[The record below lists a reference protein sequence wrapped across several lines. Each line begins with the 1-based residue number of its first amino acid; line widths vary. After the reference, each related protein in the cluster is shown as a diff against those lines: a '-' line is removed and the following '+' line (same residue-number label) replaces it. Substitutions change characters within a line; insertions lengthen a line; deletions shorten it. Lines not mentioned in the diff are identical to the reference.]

1 MSVSRR
7 AIQAAIGLGLVSVG
21 LLTGILF
28 MLVTTPNAS
37 APGDAQPRPRIEL
50 GGNTVALPPTS
61 PNDSAAT
68 PVADPS
74 LRGLNTAFRRIAER
88 VRPTVVFIQI
98 ESERREERT
107 FQFEGDMER
116 FMPPRMRRS
125 VGSGVILSAE
135 GHIVTNQHVVERAET
150 IRVTLPDKRQY
161 DARIVG
167 TDPSTD
173 LAVIKVDAEG
183 ALPTAPMGN
192 SDNLRVGDWVVAVG
206 NPFRLTSTVT
216 AGIVSA
222 LGRQVDIIDDS
233 FSVEDFI
240 QTDAAINPGNSGG
253 ALVNLNGELVGINT
267 AIATE
272 SGSYEGYGFAVPT
285 QLMQRVVADLI
296 EFGEVQRGYLG
307 VSIEEIDADRA
318 ERLRLDRIRGVY
330 VGTVRP
336 GGAADQAGLQR
347 GDVVL
352 SIDGRSVNAPNALQ
366 SAVAQRRP
374 GDTLELRIWRDGNM
388 QTRRVN
394 LMGREA
400 TAYQEWF
407 SELQDTGDSTGQTPR
422 EPGPANPPAGPDSRP
437 DAGATVNMPAWG
449 LGLRPLTEVH
459 RTAFGVDQGAY
470 VAFVENGGRA
480 GKAGLTRDVV
490 LTHVDEIGVEDAAG
504 AKRRLEAASAP
515 RVLVRIQ
522 RRDGTGAFYEIERP

>member
-21 LLTGILF
+21 LLAGILF
-28 MLVTTPNAS
+28 MLVT
-37 APGDAQPRPRIEL
+37 APEPSSPEAAQLRPRIEL
-50 GGNTVALPPTS
+50 GGNTVALPPAS
-61 PNDSAAT
+61 SNDSAAT
-68 PVADPS
+68 PVAAPN
-74 LRGLNTAFRRIAER
+74 LRGLNASFRRVAER

-98 ESERREERT
+98 ESERSQERT

-161 DARIVG
+161 TARVVG

-173 LAVIKVDAEG
+173 LAVIKVDAEEP
-183 ALPTAPMGN
+183 LPTAPLGN

-222 LGRQVDIIDDS
+222 LGRQVDIIDDT

-285 QLMQRVVADLI
+285 KLMQRVVTDLI
-296 EFGEVQRGYLG
+296 EFGEVRRGYLG
-307 VSIEEIDADRA
+307 VSIEEIDAERA
-318 ERLRLDRIRGVY
+318 ERLSMDRIRGVY

-336 GGAADQAGLQR
+336 GGAADLAGLQS

-352 SIDGRSVNAPNALQ
+352 SIDGRPINAPNTLQ

-374 GDTLELRIWRDGNM
+374 GETLELRIWRDGAT
-388 QTRRVN
+388 QVRRVS
-394 LMGREA
+394 LMGRDA

-407 SELQDTGDSTGQTPR
+407 SELQGTDDSTSRPPN
-422 EPGPANPPAGPDSRP
+422 EPGPTNPPDNPDGS
-437 DAGATVNMPAWG
+437 ATVDLPAWG

-459 RTAFGVDQGAY
+459 RTAFGVDRGAY
-470 VAFVENGGRA
+470 VAFVENSGRA
-480 GKAGLTRDVV
+480 DRAGLSRDVV
-490 LTHVDEIGVEDAAG
+490 LTHVEETPVTDAAD
-504 AKRRLEAASAP
+504 AQRRLNAVTTP
-515 RVLVRIQ
+515 RVLVRTQ

>member
-1 MSVSRR
+1 MPVSRR
-7 AIQAAIGLGLVSVG
+7 AIQIAIGLGLVSAG
-21 LLTGILF
+21 LLAGILF
-28 MLVTTPNAS
+28 MLVT
-37 APGDAQPRPRIEL
+37 APEPLAPETQQLRPRIEL
-50 GGNTVALPPTS
+50 GGNTVALPQAS
-61 PNDSAAT
+61 ANDSAAT
-68 PVADPS
+68 PVATPS
-74 LRGLNTAFRRIAER
+74 LRDLNVAFRRVAER

-98 ESERREERT
+98 ESQRSEERT
-107 FQFEGDMER
+107 FQFDGDMER
-116 FMPPRMRRS
+116 FMPPRMRQS

-135 GHIVTNQHVVERAET
+135 GHIVTNQHVVEQAQA

-161 DARIVG
+161 EARIIG

-173 LAVIKVDAEG
+173 LAVIKVDADEP
-183 ALPTAPMGN
+183 LPTAPLGN

-222 LGRQVDIIDDS
+222 LGRQVDIIEDT
-233 FSVEDFI
+233 FSIEDFI

-285 QLMQRVVADLI
+285 QLMQRVVTDLI

-307 VSIEEIDADRA
+307 VSIEEVDAERA
-318 ERLRLDRIRGVY
+318 ERLRMDRIQGVY

-336 GGAADQAGLQR
+336 GGAADLAGLQN

-352 SIDGRSVNAPNALQ
+352 AIDGRPINAPNTLQ

-374 GDTLELRIWRDGNM
+374 GESMELRIWRNGAE
-388 QTRRVN
+388 QTRRVS
-394 LMGREA
+394 LMGRDA
-400 TAYQEWF
+400 MAYQEWMNDL
-407 SELQDTGDSTGQTPR
+407 EGPGDSTTRSPNT
-422 EPGPANPPAGPDSRP
+422 PGPTDPPQSTPES
-437 DAGATVNMPAWG
+437 DATTNLPAWG
-449 LGLRPLTEVH
+449 LGLRALSDTH

-470 VAFVENGGRA
+470 VVFVENGGRA
-480 GKAGLTRDVV
+480 HTAGLVRDVV
-490 LTHVDEIGVEDAAG
+490 LTHVADEPVADAAD
-504 AKRRLEAASAP
+504 AKRSFESSTSDRI
-515 RVLVRIQ
+515 LVRTQ